1 MNIAPLIRIISETV
15 TSLHFTILEI
25 GALPLGK
32 NEGFH
37 FLLEIFPGSRII
49 AFEVDHGLCEN
60 LNKKAQSGL
69 KYYPV
74 ALGRT
79 EEKRHFY
86 QTMHPMCSSLY
97 RPNEK
102 LLDLYNNLEVARL
115 KSVGTMD
122 TVSLDNFVS
131 THDIGSVDFIK
142 IDIQGAE
149 LEVFEGGVSTLKNTL
164 AIVSEVEFVPL
175 YEDQPLFGDV
185 CAFLAGQGISFHKFL
200 GFSGRTLKPL
210 ILQNDLNFATQQLW
224 SDVLFLR
231 DIAQLSRFSSQQLLK
246 YAVISNLYKSLDVA
260 LLCILEHDK
269 REGTHLAQ
277 KYLEFEQN
285 KERK

>member
-1 MNIAPLIRIISETV
+1 MNLDPLIRIISETV
-15 TSLHFTILEI
+15 KSLHFTILEI
-25 GALPLGK
+25 GALPLGE

-37 FLLEIFPGSRII
+37 FLLKVFPGSRII
-49 AFEVDHGLCEN
+49 AFEVDNALCEN
-60 LNKKAQSGL
+60 LNKKAQPGL

-79 EEKRHFY
+79 EENRRFY

-102 LLDLYNNLEVARL
+102 LLDRYNNLEVARL
-115 KSVGTMD
+115 KSVDTLD

-131 THDIGSVDFIK
+131 NHDIGSVDFIK

-149 LEVFEGGVSTLKNTL
+149 LEVFEGGVSTLENTL

-185 CAFLAGQGISFHKFL
+185 CAFLARQGIGFHKFVGL
-200 GFSGRTLKPL
+200 SGRTLKPL
-210 ILQNDLNFATQQLW
+210 ILQNDLNFATQHLW

-231 DIAQLSRFSSQQLLK
+231 DIAQLSRLSSQQLLK
-246 YAVISNLYKSLDVA
+246 YAVISNLYNSLDVA
-260 LLCILEHDK
+260 LFCILEHDK
-269 REGTHLAQ
+269 REGTRLAE
-277 KYLEFEQN
+277 KYLRFEQ
-285 KERK
+285 KKVRK